1 MFPPPRSDA
10 LFVFNLAKR
19 HFSNFFTLLATHAFA
34 SQETVKGKAQHTV
47 IYSGEEVF
55 TNDLMHNTQNCSARF
70 VLMEMEGKRMLLSR
84 CLTVCNMAANFNTEN
99 SNTISNGS
107 GGFDSAAKTQ
117 LTECVS
123 VAGVQETHAL
133 HLIGGDGDG
142 DVVWLKERIRGSNNM
157 PKMRRTA
164 WCNTGSVCLSCNAVV
179 YRLAEYQNMCNMLA

>member
-70 VLMEMEGKRMLLSR
+70 VLMEMEGKMLLSR

-117 LTECVS
+117 LIECVS

-133 HLIGGDGDG
+133 HLIGGDGD
-142 DVVWLKERIRGSNNM
+142 VVWLKERLRGSNNM

-164 WCNTGSVCLSCNAVV
+164 WCNTGSWFIMQCCSLQSSRVSEHV
-179 YRLAEYQNMCNMLA
+179 